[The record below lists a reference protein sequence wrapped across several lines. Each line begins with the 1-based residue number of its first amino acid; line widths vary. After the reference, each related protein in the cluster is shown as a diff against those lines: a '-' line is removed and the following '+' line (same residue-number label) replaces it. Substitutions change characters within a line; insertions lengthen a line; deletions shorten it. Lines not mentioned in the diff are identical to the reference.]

1 MDRFARPAALALVA
15 VLAVACGATT
25 TSPSESAP
33 AASATPAASGAPT
46 GTPAPADPSA
56 ALRIASPWVL
66 DDEFPE
72 VQQQLLAG
80 LDQEGFGT
88 AEVRHVTGPTGES
101 AFLMA
106 TDAGLG
112 ADTDL
117 EEYARR
123 LSESS
128 LTGGGVETIGDQE
141 VALLQTDDV
150 SIVAW
155 IEPPLLLA
163 VYASDA
169 DTARRIATAVN
180 GAS

>member
-1 MDRFARPAALALVA
+1 MHRPVRLATLALVA
-15 VLAVACGATT
+15 VLAAACGPSQA
-25 TSPSESAP
+25 SPSGSA
-33 AASATPAASGAPT
+33 AVASATPPTSVAPT

-56 ALRIASPWVL
+56 ALRIAGPWVL

-72 VQQQLLAG
+72 VQQQILAG
-80 LDQEGFGT
+80 LDQEGFGS
-88 AEVRHVTGPTGES
+88 AKVRHVTGPNGES

-106 TDAGLG
+106 TDAGLS
-112 ADTDL
+112 ADTDI
-117 EEYARR
+117 EAYARR

-128 LTGGGVETIGDQE
+128 LTGGGVETLGDQE

-163 VYASDA
+163 VYGADA
-169 DTARRIATAVN
+169 ATARRIAGAVI
-180 GAS
+180 GAP